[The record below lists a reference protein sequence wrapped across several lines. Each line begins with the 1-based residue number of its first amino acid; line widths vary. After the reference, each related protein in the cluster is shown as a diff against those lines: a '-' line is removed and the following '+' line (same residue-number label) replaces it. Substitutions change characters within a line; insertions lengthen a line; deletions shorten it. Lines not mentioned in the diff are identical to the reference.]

1 MTPEE
6 IQIQL
11 GEIETRID
19 RLRGM
24 YEQYFIGIDKLEPY
38 IQKKDVERR
47 FEALRKVQIRN
58 TALRFRF
65 QVLLQRYT
73 TYLTYWQRICR
84 QIEEG
89 TFKREI
95 ARVQRYGRPST
106 IPPRRVEPD
115 YDELEPV
122 FEGFGALSQT
132 SQEPSEKAAETNPG
146 VPPTLPPPPPPHL
159 PSAMP
164 PVAPRRGALSPFGA
178 PQTDTRPPA
187 SFTAPPPRAAA
198 VNIPRPPPIPA
209 SILSHPHRGESSKP
223 ATASVSVPPPL
234 PLERGA
240 VAVKHVA
247 SHSDESLQAIYER
260 YREARLRNG
269 EPEVSFESVARQV
282 RNTLPR
288 LLEQFR
294 NYDVTLDIVVKNGKT
309 VLRPVLRPK

>member
-95 ARVQRYGRPST
+95 ARVQ
-106 IPPRRVEPD
+106 
-115 YDELEPV
+115 
-122 FEGFGALSQT
+122 
-132 SQEPSEKAAETNPG
+132 
-146 VPPTLPPPPPPHL
+146 
-159 PSAMP
+159 
-164 PVAPRRGALSPFGA
+164 
-178 PQTDTRPPA
+178 
-187 SFTAPPPRAAA
+187 
-198 VNIPRPPPIPA
+198 
-209 SILSHPHRGESSKP
+209 
-223 ATASVSVPPPL
+223 
-234 PLERGA
+234 
-240 VAVKHVA
+240 
-247 SHSDESLQAIYER
+247 
-260 YREARLRNG
+260 
-269 EPEVSFESVARQV
+269 
-282 RNTLPR
+282 
-288 LLEQFR
+288 
-294 NYDVTLDIVVKNGKT
+294 
-309 VLRPVLRPK
+309 